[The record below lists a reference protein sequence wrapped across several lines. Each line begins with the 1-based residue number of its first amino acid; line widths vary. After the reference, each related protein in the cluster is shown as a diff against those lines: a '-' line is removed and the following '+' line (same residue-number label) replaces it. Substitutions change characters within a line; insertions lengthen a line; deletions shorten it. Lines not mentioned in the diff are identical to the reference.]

1 MDCILKAEHVSYTYQ
16 GKYQKVNALKDVSCT
31 FDYGNFY
38 AVVGRSGSGKT
49 TLLSLLAGLDRPTE
63 GEIFYEGTSYA
74 ELDAAWLRREKLSI
88 VFQNFQLFPLL
99 TVEENIMYPMELSK
113 ASSSASRNASI
124 PYRKITQ
131 ELQGRSTSISGGQT
145 SSGKIK
151 TAEARERAGLLL
163 EEVGL
168 PKELRKKYP
177 AMLSG
182 GEQQRVAIARALGSG
197 ATIIL
202 ADEPTGNLDFEN
214 GENIIRI
221 LKNLVEKENYCVI
234 LVTHDRGIAEQADIV
249 YQVQDGRLA
258 AVQRPAREL

>member
-113 ASSSASRNASI
+113 ASSSASRNAGLS
-124 PYRKITQ
+124 
-131 ELQGRSTSISGGQT
+131 GRQT
-145 SSGKIK
+145 SSRRIK

>member
-1 MDCILKAEHVSYTYQ
+1 MSCILKAEHVSYTYQ
-16 GKYQKVNALKDVSCT
+16 GKYQKVHALKDVSCT
-31 FDYGNFY
+31 FEHGRFY

-49 TLLSLLAGLDRPTE
+49 TLLSLLAGLDKPTQ
-63 GEIFYEGTSYA
+63 GEIFFEGKSYA
-74 ELDAAWLRREKLSI
+74 ELDAAKLRREKLSI

-99 TVEENIMYPMELSK
+99 TVEENIMYPMEL
-113 ASSSASRNASI
+113 R
-124 PYRKITQ
+124 RV
-131 ELQGRSTSISGGQT
+131 
-145 SSGKIK
+145 K
-151 TAEARERAGLLL
+151 TAAAKEQAGVLL

-168 PKELRKKYP
+168 SKELRKKYP

-197 ATIIL
+197 ARVIL

-221 LKNLVEKENYCVI
+221 LKRLVEEENYCVI

-249 YQVQDGRLA
+249 YQVQDGRIDYA
-258 AVQRPAREL
+258 NRERS